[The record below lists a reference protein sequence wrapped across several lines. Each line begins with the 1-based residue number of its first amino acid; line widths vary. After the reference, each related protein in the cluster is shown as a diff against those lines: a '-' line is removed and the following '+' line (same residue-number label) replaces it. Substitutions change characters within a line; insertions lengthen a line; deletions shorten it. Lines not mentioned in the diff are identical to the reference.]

1 MAAGFALQHG
11 RLVTNI
17 RTMSDFI
24 YPRSPRETMAGWV
37 HLPRFIDKIRLKR
50 TGKLSPDY
58 HENFA
63 KGFDGAWLKA
73 AGVNG
78 DDFIKLVESSATDGE
93 VCDWVSRNVKKTAAE
108 IAAFNSFV
116 LNRGTDDPEAKA
128 RLEKRKGDLGLAHRG
143 DVLTF
148 VDMIDADEKRI

>member
-1 MAAGFALQHG
+1 MA
-11 RLVTNI
+11 NI
-17 RTMSDFI
+17 RTMSDII

-50 TGKLSPDY
+50 AGKLPSDY
-58 HENFA
+58 HENFT
-63 KGFDGAWLKA
+63 KGFDGLWLKA
-73 AGVNG
+73 AGVQA
-78 DDFIKLVESSATDGE
+78 DDFIKRVEDSTTDGE
-93 VCDWVSRNVKKTAAE
+93 ICDWVSRNVKKTAAE

-116 LNRGTDDPEAKA
+116 LNRGSDEPDAKV
-128 RLEKRKGDLGLAHRG
+128 RLEKRKGELGLADRG